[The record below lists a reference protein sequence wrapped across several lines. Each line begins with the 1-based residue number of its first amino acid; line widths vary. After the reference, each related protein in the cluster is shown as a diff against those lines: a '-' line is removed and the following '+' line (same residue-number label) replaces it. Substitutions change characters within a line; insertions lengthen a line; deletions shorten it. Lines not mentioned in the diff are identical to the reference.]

1 MDISELKEMVEPDI
15 LADYLGLEYQEKGG
29 RFLILCPFHGD
40 RNLGSAYI
48 RNGWFHCFSC
58 GESMDI
64 VELVQKVEN
73 IGFYKAVK
81 ILANLAGVSIDFNNN
96 EDNGYLKY
104 RLTQDELNILDFPK
118 STIPLKNIYLSAPK
132 IYKEI
137 VLKRTKEKK
146 EHYQNLITSYA
157 DRTAENAYR
166 VYELYKG
173 NVNPQTFRDIKDEA
187 NKRIRVCNMI
197 LERFS

>member
-1 MDISELKEMVEPDI
+1 MDISELKEIVEPDI

-64 VELVQKVEN
+64 VELVQKVKN

-96 EDNGYLKY
+96 EDKGYLKY

-118 STIPLKNIYLSAPK
+118 STIPLKNIYLSAPE

-146 EHYQNLITSYA
+146 EHYQNLIASYA